1 MDDISNLS
9 TSTIEKSGE
18 VAEDHD
24 VEFLL
29 YSGERPNPTFQVG
42 VAYPKVTSNMGFTG
56 DLAPNVGARTNTT
69 TEEDK
74 NHSIVKCENPPPR
87 AISKETLVSII
98 REWVKN
104 DNEIREFK
112 KQETIRKNAN
122 KALTARLIEI
132 MRSNQLDCF
141 DINDGCILYKKTNV
155 KKPLSKK
162 TLYQL
167 LNEYYKD
174 DLSKAT
180 EVSEFLMENREK
192 VVKEKIVR
200 KLNNPEEW
208 SKATS

>member
-1 MDDISNLS
+1 MEHDTDDISNLS
-9 TSTIEKSGE
+9 TSTIVREEEGGQSKKEENNRIAGANSE
-18 VAEDHD
+18 
-24 VEFLL
+24 
-29 YSGERPNPTFQVG
+29 
-42 VAYPKVTSNMGFTG
+42 G
-56 DLAPNVGARTNTT
+56 DDRNCRNRM
-69 TEEDK
+69 EENDASMMR
-74 NHSIVKCENPPPR
+74 SIN
-87 AISKETLVSII
+87 KEALVSII

-104 DNEIREFK
+104 DNEIRELK
-112 KQETIRKNAN
+112 KQETARKNAN

-174 DLSKAT
+174 DLGKAN
-180 EVSEFLMENREK
+180 EVSEFLMEKREQ

-200 KLNNPEEW
+200 KLW
-208 SKATS
+208 DVSFGHHR